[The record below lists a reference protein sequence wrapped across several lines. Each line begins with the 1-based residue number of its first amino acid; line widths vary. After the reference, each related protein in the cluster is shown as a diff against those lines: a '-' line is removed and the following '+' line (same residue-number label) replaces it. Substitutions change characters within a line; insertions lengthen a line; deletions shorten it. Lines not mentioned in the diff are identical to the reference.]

1 MQVCENYI
9 DAERIPEQFPGAVKA
24 DDVLSLETV
33 VLGGLNF
40 DLVVYHP
47 YTFLD
52 AMIEVR
58 LAYRGNLCVSLLEP
72 RRPAYPCRWR
82 CTPTH
87 CLSDTAVCRK

>member
-1 MQVCENYI
+1 MHAHSGPVRVYALHIMHCRHQVVQVCENYI

-24 DDVLSLETV
+24 DEVLSLETV

-58 LAYRGNLCVSLLEP
+58 
-72 RRPAYPCRWR
+72 
-82 CTPTH
+82 
-87 CLSDTAVCRK
+87 